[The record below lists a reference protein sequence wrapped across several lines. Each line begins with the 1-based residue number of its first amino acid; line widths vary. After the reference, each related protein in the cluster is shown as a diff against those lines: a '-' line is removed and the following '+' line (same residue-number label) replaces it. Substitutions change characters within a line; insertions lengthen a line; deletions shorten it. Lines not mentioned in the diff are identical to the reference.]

1 MSSLLII
8 NVELELATPLELDHD
23 SITIVKG
30 EASVTHAYSLISF
43 QSSSFAYYTH

>member
-23 SITIVKG
+23 SDTIIKG
-30 EASVTHAYSLISF
+30 EASVTHAYSLTSF